1 MPNPAPTVEDRIR
14 AAWNARAPHH
24 QWITEI
30 GDGYMVV
37 CDELDGRA
45 FYRVPVAAAGD
56 SVEFGEPVKV
66 TSGWVAASGSVV
78 YASRAESRPDTAAD
92 PAEPDVP
99 DTTTPA
105 DPDPDTTADP
115 GTPEPPAAEPDNNTT
130 DPEEDPVPEIM
141 SGLRSRLGLAD
152 TATEADVLAA
162 VDQLT
167 DLATRPAA
175 SDEQIAA
182 AAEKAKHAE
191 QVAAAAEEMKTEIA
205 RLSGELATIK
215 AASAA
220 ETKRNLFDEAVQS
233 GRISPAQRG
242 DWESRY
248 DRAPEVIGEI
258 LASLAPNTAVPVAAS
273 GYTGTTET
281 AGDMVGEFSANTVAE
296 LFGDTTITTQGV

>member
-37 CDELDGRA
+37 CDELDSRA
-45 FYRVPVAAAGD
+45 FYRVPVIAAGD

-78 YASRAESRPDTAAD
+78 YASRAESRPDTATD
-92 PAEPDVP
+92 TAEPV
-99 DTTTPA
+99 A
-105 DPDPDTTADP
+105 PDTTAPDEP
-115 GTPEPPAAEPDNNTT
+115 DTTPEPPAAEPDNNTT

-182 AAEKAKHAE
+182 AAEQAKHAE

>member
-78 YASRAESRPDTAAD
+78 YASRAESRPDTTAPVAPVE
-92 PAEPDVP
+92 PAEPDTTTAPDEP
-99 DTTTPA
+99 DT
-105 DPDPDTTADP
+105 
-115 GTPEPPAAEPDNNTT
+115 TPEPPAAEPDNNTT

>member
-45 FYRVPVAAAGD
+45 FYRVPVVAAGD

-78 YASRAESRPDTAAD
+78 YASRAESRPDTTAPVAPVE
-92 PAEPDVP
+92 PAEPDTTTAPDEP
-99 DTTTPA
+99 DT
-105 DPDPDTTADP
+105 
-115 GTPEPPAAEPDNNTT
+115 TPEPPAAEPDNNTT